1 MKQIMKQIKKHGYD
15 HEEENGKL
23 TVEIWWANEDRT
35 SNFIWVEI
43 RDLVHWMAVTNW
55 GPTLHKC

>member
-1 MKQIMKQIKKHGYD
+1 MKQIKKHGYD